1 MYNSNKNQFGIT
13 PINYMFLNL
22 KFHHNFTDS
31 KG

>member
-1 MYNSNKNQFGIT
+1 
-13 PINYMFLNL
+13 MFLNL